1 MGIASRDGVLD
12 RSLKPADL
20 GLIGSNLIRQRRIL
34 LLNPLILR
42 LEFVIFALRD
52 AGGEEDRCDEREQQD
67 AAFQNICHCFEF
79 PLLIDKQS
87 Q

>member
-1 MGIASRDGVLD
+1 VTNNGLAPKIGT
-12 RSLKPADL
+12 
-20 GLIGSNLIRQRRIL
+20 GQLIGGSLIRQRRVL

-52 AGGEEDRCDEREQQD
+52 TDGKEDGSHEREQQD
-67 AAFQNICHCFEF
+67 AAFRIICHSFEF

-87 Q
+87 R